1 MADPGFPRWE
11 QTWGRKAIILAIFP
25 ENCIIEFKQIGPRG
39 ERATPPPTSLDPP
52 QPMNDFGEGTFAHC
66 N

>member
-25 ENCIIEFKQIGPRG
+25 ENCIIEFKQIGPR
-39 ERATPPPTSLDPP
+39 ERAPLLDPP
-52 QPMNDFGEGTFAHC
+52 QPMNDF
-66 N
+66 